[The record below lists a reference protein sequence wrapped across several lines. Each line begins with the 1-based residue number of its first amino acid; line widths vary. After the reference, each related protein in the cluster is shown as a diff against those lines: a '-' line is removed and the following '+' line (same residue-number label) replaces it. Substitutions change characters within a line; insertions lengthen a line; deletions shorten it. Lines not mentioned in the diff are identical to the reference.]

1 MPEPAAGADPGA
13 ARGQLA
19 DAIEALPEGVALFDA
34 DGALVLCNAAYRRL
48 NPALAGMLVPGVS
61 WEMLLRGA
69 VQAGALEPAAAERL
83 RWLEARL
90 DLEGRPQALEL
101 EGANGRTS
109 ELALAA
115 TRAGGFVLSQR
126 DVTARRRLEA
136 GAREAEALLREV
148 LESCPAHVV
157 MSRLGDGRIMYRSPA
172 ATELLGPTH
181 DLNEHFAS
189 RDERADFVTALL
201 PGGRVDAMPVTCHR
215 SDGRAFP
222 AAISARLIDY
232 RGEEVVVSSI
242 VDLTREVEMR
252 AELAAQRET
261 IFQAEKMSAL
271 GELLAGVAHELN
283 NPLSVM
289 VGHALMLREEATD
302 SETLRRT
309 EKIGAAAERCARI
322 VKSFLAMAR
331 QEPAVL
337 APVDLNAVVE
347 TAVDAARGGPGGL
360 YATIEV
366 APGRGLPKVMA
377 DADQLAQVVVNL
389 LVNAEQAIA
398 RDRIGDR
405 IRVTT
410 AAAPDGRSVVL
421 EVSDNGPGVPEALR
435 GRIFEP
441 LFTTKAPN
449 SGTGLGLALCH
460 RIVTSHGG
468 RISLEANPGV
478 GARFVVR
485 LPAATVAEQAAT
497 EQRGEPLGRAAPAR
511 VLLIDD
517 EADVAE
523 LMREILQH
531 DGFEVDHAVS
541 GEAALALLA
550 GQDYAAIL
558 SDLAM
563 PGMGGRGFLAA
574 LEHDRPQLAARVAF
588 VTGDTMGPA
597 ARTFLAESARPHL
610 EKPIAPADLR
620 ALVRQLI
627 VDSGPRRA
635 NAPS

>member
-1 MPEPAAGADPGA
+1 MPEAAAGNDPDA
-13 ARGQLA
+13 ARGRLA

-34 DGALVLCNAAYRRL
+34 DGALVLCNAAYRGL

-69 VQAGALEPAAAERL
+69 LQAGAMDPASAERL

-90 DLEGRPQALEL
+90 DLEGQPQALEV
-101 EGANGRTS
+101 EAANGRTS

-126 DVTARRRLEA
+126 DVTARRRLES

-148 LESCPAHVV
+148 LEACPAHVV

-181 DLNEHFAS
+181 NLNEHFAS

-283 NPLSVM
+283 NPLSVV

-302 SETLRRT
+302 TVALRRI

-322 VKSFLAMAR
+322 VKGFLAMAR
-331 QEPAVL
+331 QEPTVL
-337 APVDLNAVVE
+337 APVDVNAVVE
-347 TAVDAARGGPGGL
+347 TGVDAVRGGPVGL
-360 YATIEV
+360 YASIDL
-366 APGRGLPKVMA
+366 ALARDLPEVMA
-377 DADQLAQVVVNL
+377 DADQLSQVVVNL
-389 LVNAEQAIA
+389 LVNAEQAIT

-405 IRVTT
+405 ISVTT
-410 AAAPDGRSVVL
+410 AADPGGQNVVL

-435 GRIFEP
+435 ARVFEP

-468 RISLEANPGV
+468 RISLMANEGG
-478 GARFVVR
+478 GARFVVQ
-485 LPAATVAEQAAT
+485 LPVAAAVEQAAPLAA
-497 EQRGEPLGRAAPAR
+497 EPLGRVAPAR

-517 EADVAE
+517 EHDVAD
-523 LMREILQH
+523 LMREILQR

-541 GEAALALLA
+541 GEAALALLP
-550 GQDYAAIL
+550 GRDYAAIL

-563 PGMGGRGFLAA
+563 PGKGGRGFFAA
-574 LEHDRPQLAARVAF
+574 LEHDRPELAARVAF

-610 EKPIAPADLR
+610 EKPIAPAELR
-620 ALVRQLI
+620 ALVRRL
-627 VDSGPRRA
+627 VAGVG
-635 NAPS
+635 